1 MRFFLPFNIGSLSLW
16 LIIKTNTHT
25 MKQILVV
32 AIALIVSLSLSAQKI
47 YKTTKKGL
55 SVDKMEDYVA
65 SILVSDSTIQI
76 QDQTSILKYKIIKK
90 IMLDN
95 QNLYK
100 LSDGSTDFRIELYLN
115 EEIGYMEFTV
125 GMDRLEGFQVISK
138 KVYSLSKP
146 NSPTSEN
153 IGKVTRSF
161 GGVVGYSTFMGEISL
176 ASVSYGGYIDFGYF
190 GIEYHN
196 SVSMNMNS
204 ADAYINGQSDK
215 YVGGGGTM
223 NLGFFSKF
231 KPREKGTLYMGL
243 GVQSYE
249 EISVENVNQIVFST
263 WYNPMTRRN
272 ETRSQT
278 VSTPQ
283 VTQDKKI
290 LPYVTIGTLQK
301 LGENFTFKAGLI
313 ISECSMVNVGI
324 GYNF

>member
-1 MRFFLPFNIGSLSLW
+1 MKKFL
-16 LIIKTNTHT
+16 
-25 MKQILVV
+25 MV
-32 AIALIVSLSLSAQKI
+32 AITLIASISVYSQKI
-47 YKTTKKGL
+47 YTTTKKGL
-55 SVDKMEDYVA
+55 SVDKMEPYVA
-65 SILVSDSTIQI
+65 SVLVSDSTIQI
-76 QDQTSILKYKIIKK
+76 QDQTSILNYKITKK
-90 IMLDN
+90 TVFDK

-100 LSDGSTDFRIELYLN
+100 ISDGSSDRRIELYIN
-115 EEIGYMEFTV
+115 EEVGHMELTV
-125 GMDRLEGFQVISK
+125 GVDRLDGFQVISK
-138 KVYSLSKP
+138 KVYSLSET
-146 NSPTSEN
+146 NSSTSEYSE
-153 IGKVTRSF
+153 KLTRSF

-190 GIEYHN
+190 GLEYHS

-249 EISVENVNQIVFST
+249 EISVENVNQTIFST
-263 WYNPMTRRN
+263 WYNPMTRKN

-313 ISECSMVNVGI
+313 ISECSMINFGI

>member
-1 MRFFLPFNIGSLSLW
+1 M
-16 LIIKTNTHT
+16 
-25 MKQILVV
+25 V
-32 AIALIVSLSLSAQKI
+32 AITLIASISVFAQKT
-47 YKTTKKGL
+47 YTTTKKGL
-55 SVDKMEDYVA
+55 SVDKMEPYVT
-65 SILVSDSTIQI
+65 SVLVSDSTIQI
-76 QDQTSILKYKIIKK
+76 QDHTSILNYKIIKK
-90 IMLDN
+90 TGLDK

-100 LSDGSTDFRIELYLN
+100 LSDGLSDYRIELYIN
-115 EEIGYMEFTV
+115 EEIGHMELTV
-125 GMDRLEGFQVISK
+125 GVDRLEGFQVISK
-138 KVYSLSKP
+138 KVYSFSET
-146 NSPTSEN
+146 NSATSEYL
-153 IGKVTRSF
+153 GKLTRSF

-176 ASVSYGGYIDFGYF
+176 ASVSYGGYIDFGYV
-190 GIEYHN
+190 GLEYHS

-204 ADAYINGQSDK
+204 ADGYINGQSDK

-231 KPREKGTLYMGL
+231 KPREKGTLYLGL

-249 EISVENVNQIVFST
+249 EISVENVNQVVFST
-263 WYNPMTRRN
+263 WYNSTTRRN

-313 ISECSMVNVGI
+313 LSECSMINVGV